1 MQNADYIERNWLFY
15 LAQPT
20 KLLLDIDRLTISHQL
35 ELLKQSLSQAEISER
50 KTNLTNSENSL
61 SDNLTLENEIVN
73 SDDVFIESSKLFKKS
88 KVLDIISLQIAAN
101 LKFSLNLFRIVSEMP
116 VKLLARLYRVL
127 IMHTAKLDKENIFT
141 INPYGCYT
149 WSQLNPMT
157 IYGIMSYHIWCLHV
171 SLSSSML
178 PQPFRNLTPVVSGL
192 TEVPEVTFF
201 ADNRVEVGVVLTRIQ
216 ESVNQLNEINSLLD
230 SLNIARPFSSA
241 FSVMDSTFSTI
252 SKLPKSEFVQEDQ
265 SPNFLSEFVLQYSK
279 PLCKGYLSAS
289 LNFVLG
295 RYAFQQQQFSRS
307 QELLQ
312 LVFNEMQTQQLHYLD
327 ETGATLKLVQAYLTA
342 CLSYTPSGYITDD
355 FSVSQS
361 HNEFLQHFCKALE
374 RCLSEPHTCL
384 LNPFWTQPW
393 SLSSTI
399 DMKSG
404 SSVKPLTIEAH
415 LYEILLNSLV
425 SVSDSSDS
433 YIPVGLG
440 IRNKLESLCLK
451 LLTAQHNLFVESTDT
466 ANIKSNSSK
475 NPKQTEQLRNSRIS
489 DFEAVRQLF
498 TKIHICNSIE
508 RLISN
513 SMELPFTLTTELLLN
528 IPRTNLELLTRKE
541 HTVSPIIYIDTI
553 KGREFLF
560 DCLASLLEKLS
571 TLENSYSTHILI
583 ICQYVTF
590 LVQEGICLLG
600 SLLNKPIKQNS
611 DLFSIQKNF
620 HGLLEALISHKM
632 MNFLPMDNRKY
643 LQSVFEATCS
653 ISSFDNDMNCQHLC
667 SLIPDSI
674 SDLPNPS
681 HNPTMKLYSLNEE
694 DLCTQGLGFWFNY
707 EIWSPTDQTSTPF
720 RPRSLRGSS
729 PFSTSGDVDM
739 RNMTHQYQFSSFLQM
754 PILQTHFV
762 SEHGSFTNSS
772 LQTFSKENSLVCD
785 VQVIRYL
792 LLTRNVTDVNI
803 LVDYLLSS
811 GMSPD
816 GILELN
822 SSWRSSLH
830 YLASLELVGL
840 HAVHENSAKNP
851 IEFFLS
857 SSGNIMWA
865 ITVLLQLAKGSSI
878 IRHETSQLTTA
889 RAMLLASLNN
899 LASLNPMVPSPSSLP
914 SASPGNVASSGHIV
928 GKKSR
933 AVDVF
938 HWIRAAIR
946 HELLLADLL
955 EFLNPSSLIDLG
967 GNSQSSKL
975 SHPGQVSLNDLIR
988 RAKICLF
995 YATGLSSNANALE
1008 TKMESLNPIGL
1019 SDELVTAATC
1029 FLLMAKESNF
1039 LYPISFPTKSVSL
1052 PPGRI
1057 SFRVGCAGSLDLIR
1071 ILLHFYE
1078 VLQSSIESFSLQSD
1092 CIHSPSITNIQMNSD
1107 KQNLSHIK
1115 IFLAATIKFGDL
1127 DKLKTVIS
1135 DFYGIII
1142 RGWLIPAYSSMD
1154 SMNNNSTVSVS
1165 EHRNTRK
1172 YHTGASRSGISSPSL
1187 YNIVGLL
1194 GIMDEVARLITNSG
1208 FKFHFDAKCKTSDVI
1223 DYSSIG
1229 SHLLDYLIIGFA
1241 QITHQLCTKFS
1252 LHILRKIVA
1261 CFSTNHTEEHKI
1273 TDCVITGENPTTIIT
1288 SSNSNLTVDSKSNAN
1303 VRTSRWDRPKD
1314 QSADKK
1320 KDRKRNQS
1328 DKILTSQK
1336 PVVLSFLDEELW
1348 TVDLESNSPINGEV
1362 LCDHL
1367 KHFLDWSLTN
1377 QPDRIDWLILR
1388 GEIEFFE
1395 KNYRLALSTYLE
1407 YAGVV
1412 SNSFS
1417 ENIISVYFPKELL
1430 FRMMCCLQYL
1440 GLFYESVILSQ
1451 FESSSNDECLI
1462 DNIIQLISCLG
1473 QNSNGWPVIQVDTF
1487 SNAFVN
1493 LQNQGLEYFENISL
1507 DCLRGSCGGTF
1518 LHTTLDCPDNLI
1530 SYLWNVRLLSAL
1542 EYSASNRGAFSQA
1555 AKFKARL
1562 NNPEINV
1569 NNPDDILS
1577 ENRCTLS
1584 LEYLRY
1590 LYNLYLV

>member
-1 MQNADYIERNWLFY
+1 
-15 LAQPT
+15 
-20 KLLLDIDRLTISHQL
+20 
-35 ELLKQSLSQAEISER
+35 
-50 KTNLTNSENSL
+50 
-61 SDNLTLENEIVN
+61 
-73 SDDVFIESSKLFKKS
+73 
-88 KVLDIISLQIAAN
+88 
-101 LKFSLNLFRIVSEMP
+101 
-116 VKLLARLYRVL
+116 
-127 IMHTAKLDKENIFT
+127 MHTAKCSSIFQPLFEKAVDKENIFT

-216 ESVNQLNEINSLLD
+216 ES
-230 SLNIARPFSSA
+230 
-241 FSVMDSTFSTI
+241 
-252 SKLPKSEFVQEDQ
+252 LPKSEFVQEDQ

-840 HAVHENSAKNP
+840 HAVHENSF
-851 IEFFLS
+851 I
-857 SSGNIMWA
+857 I
-865 ITVLLQLAKGSSI
+865 LLQLAKGSSI

-1241 QITHQLCTKFS
+1241 QITHQLCTKFT

-1336 PVVLSFLDEELW
+1336 PVVFSFLDEELW

-1417 ENIISVYFPKELL
+1417 ESIISVYFPKELL

-1473 QNSNGWPVIQVDTF
+1473 QNSN
-1487 SNAFVN
+1487 
-1493 LQNQGLEYFENISL
+1493 
-1507 DCLRGSCGGTF
+1507 
-1518 LHTTLDCPDNLI
+1518 
-1530 SYLWNVRLLSAL
+1530 AL